1 MCPTL
6 NISGKCPI
14 SKKLLNILY
23 RGKEIGVANKAMNFP
38 GTPQCDEL
46 DFFIS
51 HIISYIT
58 YHKGLIVRFFPVSV
72 SLSYP
77 VGKQIL

>member
-1 MCPTL
+1 MCPNL

-14 SKKLLNILY
+14 SKILLNILY
-23 RGKEIGVANKAMNFP
+23 KGKEIGVANKAINFP

-51 HIISYIT
+51 RHNFATSIGDVLMLS
-58 YHKGLIVRFFPVSV
+58 
-72 SLSYP
+72 SLSKMSFLG
-77 VGKQIL
+77 GKFGAGS